1 MIQLLKRLF
10 GYYSIPLLL
19 KKKNHI
25 TVFEHQTLKLN
36 QVTDGVLFD
45 ENQLRALQACY
56 GSSGVPYF
64 SLIHNGVKFN
74 EYVGVIQVG
83 DMVIEVLPKTD
94 TVFAGTEEKGK
105 WRDVLIRMLCTVGIF
120 DIHAPSS
127 SALKLKPNSIL
138 DLYFELFIKE
148 VEYLLHNGLVKKYR
162 KKEGNLTALKGNLLF
177 GKHIR
182 ENLTHQE
189 RFYVSHTTY
198 DVDHKL
204 HHIIYKTLCCLKR
217 VNRNGMLQ
225 SRIETLLLN
234 FPEMPDVK
242 VTDQTFDTIVYD
254 RKTQSYQKSIEIAR
268 LILLQFHPDVSRGN
282 RHVLALM
289 FDMNKL
295 WEQFVF
301 VSLRKHKSLT
311 TTITAQTSKYFW
323 KPDVGSRS
331 KIRPDIVINAES
343 ENCVVVDTK
352 WKNLN
357 GQNPSPDDLRQ
368 MYVYHEYYGASKVA
382 LIYPGKK
389 SISSGRF
396 MPKGANDF
404 DNKSCG
410 VICLEVH
417 AELGMWQRNIHLEID
432 GWINNSQESHLEHS

>member
-1 MIQLLKRLF
+1 LH
-10 GYYSIPLLL
+10 
-19 KKKNHI
+19 KKKNLI

-36 QVTDGVLFD
+36 QVIDGVAFD
-45 ENQLRALQACY
+45 ESQLHALHACY

-83 DMVIEVLPKTD
+83 DTVIEVLPKTD
-94 TVFAGTEEKGK
+94 TVFAGTDEKGR
-105 WRDVLIRMLCTVGIF
+105 WRDVLIKMLCSVGIF

-138 DLYFELFIKE
+138 DLYFELFVKE

-162 KKEGNLTALKGNLLF
+162 KKEGNLTTLKGNLLF

-182 ENLTHQE
+182 ENLIHQE
-189 RFYVSHTTY
+189 RFFVSHTTY

-204 HHIIYKTLCCLKR
+204 HHIIYKTLRCLKR
-217 VNRNGMLQ
+217 VNMNGALQ

-234 FPEMPDVK
+234 FPAMPDVK
-242 VTDQTFDTIVYD
+242 VTDQTFDTIAFN
-254 RKTQSYQKSIEIAR
+254 RKTQSYQKCIEIAR

-282 RHVLALM
+282 KHVLALM

-301 VSLRKHKSLT
+301 VSLRKYKSLT
-311 TTITAQTSKYFW
+311 TKITAQTSKFFW

-331 KIRPDIVINAES
+331 KIRPDIVVNFGERD
-343 ENCVVVDTK
+343 CVVLDTK

-357 GQNPSPDDLRQ
+357 GQNPSADDLRQ
-368 MYVYHEYYGASKVA
+368 MYIYHEYYGASKVA
-382 LIYPGKK
+382 LIYPGKQ
-389 SISSGRF
+389 SIRSGKF
-396 MPKGANDF
+396 LPKGSNDLVS
-404 DNKSCG
+404 KSCG
-410 VICLEVH
+410 AICLEVQTD
-417 AELGMWQRNIHLEID
+417 LGVWQRDIHLEIE
-432 GWINNSQESHLEHS
+432 GWINNTLESNLEHS